1 MNIFVLNN
9 DPAIAARDMCDK
21 HVVKMIVEGCQM
33 LSTNH
38 RLSGSPTV
46 YTVPMNLYKQAFAN
60 HPCTVWARQ
69 TKENYMWLA
78 DHTLELCHEY
88 TRRYNRVHSCEDMS
102 VWFSK
107 YYPLRTPDGDLTS
120 FAQAMPDQYRNE
132 DAVVAY
138 RKYYLGEKARFAK
151 WKNGIVPAWYSE
163 KNPMLGLEASV

>member
-9 DPAIAARDMCDK
+9 DPAIAAREMCDK

-46 YTVPMNLYKQAFAN
+46 YTIPFDLYKQAFAN
-60 HPCTVWARQ
+60 HPCTLWARQ

-78 DHTLELCHEY
+78 DHTLELCREY
-88 TRRYNRVHSCEDMS
+88 TRRYNKVHSCENMS

-107 YYPLRTPDGDLTS
+107 YYPLKTPDGGLTP
-120 FAQAMPDQYRNE
+120 FAQAMPIEYKHS

-138 RKYYLGEKARFAK
+138 RNYYLGEKNKIAV
-151 WKNGIVPAWYSE
+151 WKYS
-163 KNPMLGLEASV
+163 PQPTWWI

>member
-1 MNIFVLNN
+1 MNIFVVDL
-9 DPAIAARDMCDK
+9 DPRQAAKDLADK

-38 RLSGSPTV
+38 RLSGSHNV
-46 YTVPMNLYKQAFAN
+46 YTIPVNLYKQAFAN
-60 HPCTVWARQ
+60 HPCTIWARQ

-107 YYPLRTPDGDLTS
+107 YYPLRTPDGDLTP
-120 FAQAMPDQYRNE
+120 FAQAMPEECKVHGDG
-132 DAVVAY
+132 VSAY
-138 RKYYLGEKARFAK
+138 RKYYIGVKSKFAK
-151 WKNGIVPAWYSE
+151 WKYTKIPDWYTE
-163 KNPMLGLEASV
+163 GLTNAPVLV